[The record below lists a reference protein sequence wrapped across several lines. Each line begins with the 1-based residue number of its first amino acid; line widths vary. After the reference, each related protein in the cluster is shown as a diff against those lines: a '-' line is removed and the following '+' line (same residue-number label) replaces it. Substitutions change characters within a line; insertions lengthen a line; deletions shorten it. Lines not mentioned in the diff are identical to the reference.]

1 MEISLIRSV
10 LGENNINISED
21 AKEKLCRLAE
31 LLIEFNSH
39 TNLTAIK
46 TDEGIALDHFADS
59 LLGLDMIPE
68 GARLI
73 DVGAGGGFPSLPI
86 AIARPDVTVV
96 SLDSTAKK
104 LKFID
109 RAASELGLG
118 NITTL
123 AARAEDAVKDKNMR
137 EKFDVATARAVSRL
151 NILSELCL
159 PFISL
164 GGKFLSYKGREG
176 ATEYDE
182 ASKGIA
188 VLGGK
193 LTEMREFNLSYG
205 ELSRQRFIISI
216 EKSRKT
222 PDAYPRAYNKIL
234 KKPL

>member
-1 MEISLIRSV
+1 MENSLIRSI
-10 LGENNINISED
+10 LGENNINISDD

-31 LLIEFNSH
+31 LLVEFNSH

-73 DVGAGGGFPSLPI
+73 DVGAGGGFPSLPL
-86 AIARPDVTVV
+86 AIARPDISVV

-109 RAASELGLG
+109 LAASELGLT
-118 NITTL
+118 NISTV
-123 AARAEDAVKDKNMR
+123 AARAEDVAKDKNMR

-182 ASKGIA
+182 AAKGIA

-193 LTEMREFNLSYG
+193 LTEMREFDLKCG